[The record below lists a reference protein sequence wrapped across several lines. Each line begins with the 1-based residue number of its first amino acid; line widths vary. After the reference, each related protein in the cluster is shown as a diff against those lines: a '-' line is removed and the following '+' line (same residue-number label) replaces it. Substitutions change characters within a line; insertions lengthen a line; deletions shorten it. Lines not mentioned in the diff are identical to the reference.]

1 MLIVFSR
8 AVILFA
14 VVVLVMRLMGKRQ
27 FSQLHP
33 YEFVISLMIAE
44 LASVPMEDKEIPLLN
59 GIIPIFTL
67 LALHVILSF
76 ITLKSQTARAI
87 ICGTPSIL
95 IENGKIIEK
104 ELRHQRYNV
113 NDLLE
118 QLRAKNIPNIAD
130 VEYAILETTGD
141 LTVISRSQKRPLTPD
156 DVQRPTKYEGLPLD
170 LVIDGNINKKNL
182 DKANLSEQWLHNIL
196 RENNITDLKQ
206 VLLVSLDTTGQLYI
220 QPKSGPPYILETG
233 NDSRKD
239 DHS

>member
-33 YEFVISLMIAE
+33 YELVISLMIAE
-44 LASVPMEDKEIPLLN
+44 LASIPMGDKEIPLLN
-59 GIIPIFTL
+59 GLIPIFTL
-67 LALHVILSF
+67 FALHVILSY
-76 ITLKSQTARAI
+76 ITLKSQKARAI

-104 ELRHQRYNV
+104 ELRYQRYNV

-130 VEYAILETTGD
+130 VEYAILETTGE
-141 LTVISRSQKRPLTPD
+141 LTVIPRSQRRPLTPD
-156 DVQRPTKYEGLPLD
+156 DVNRSTYYEGLPLD
-170 LVIDGNINKKNL
+170 LVIDGDISRSNM
-182 DKANLSEQWLHNIL
+182 DKANLTEEWLRNTL
-196 RENNITDLKQ
+196 ASNNIPKLKD
-206 VLLVSLDTTGQLYI
+206 VLLLSLDTTGQLYI
-220 QPKSGPPYILETG
+220 QPKSGPPFIIETG
-233 NDSRKD
+233 IGRGEDT
-239 DHS
+239 